1 MDESQKESI
10 SNEQILDEIKQIFKK
25 NDVTILTKEEIDTLR
40 SMMRVYNA
48 LRGVGMVGTWLRT
61 VGITLAAIL
70 ALWQLFKTLIQ
81 NPKP

>member
-1 MDESQKESI
+1 MPEGKQDI
-10 SNEQILDEIKQIFKK
+10 SNEVILEEIGQIFKK
-25 NDVTILTKEEIDTLR
+25 NDVTILTKEEIETLR

-81 NPKP
+81 APKP